1 MAIVLGLAAAVV
13 YGAADF
19 AGGLAT
25 RRTPALTVVVL
36 SQLMGLV
43 VLVVALP
50 FVASGPPLAG
60 DLVRG
65 GLAGIGGGTGVALL
79 YRGLAVGRMSVV
91 APITAVGAAA
101 LPVAWGLVS
110 GERPGVGALVGVLV
124 ALVAVVLVSAASPA
138 AAGDV
143 AVVAPSPEA
152 SATGAGD
159 VAAAGPGVG
168 VAVRAGTA
176 LGPGI
181 LEAGLAG
188 LAFGVFFILLDGTS
202 ADAGLWPLLGARTS
216 ILVAGA
222 AAAVSR
228 TSLRPAPGQL
238 PRIALAG
245 LLDMGGNV
253 LYVLAAQQ
261 GLLSLVAVLVSLYP
275 ASTVLLARVV
285 LGERLAGLQRV
296 GLALAAAGI
305 ALIAAG

>member
-43 VLVVALP
+43 ILVVALP
-50 FVASGPPLAG
+50 VVATGPPLPG
-60 DLVRG
+60 DLARG
-65 GLAGIGGGTGVALL
+65 GLAGVGGGIGVALL

-110 GERPGVGALVGVLV
+110 GERPGVGALVGVVV
-124 ALVAVVLVSAASPA
+124 ALVAVVLVSAAAPA
-138 AAGDV
+138 EARDV
-143 AVVAPSPEA
+143 V
-152 SATGAGD
+152 
-159 VAAAGPGVG
+159 AAGPGVG
-168 VAVRAGTA
+168 VAVRPGTTARGDVLVRARAA

-181 LEAGLAG
+181 LEAVVAG
-188 LAFGVFFILLDGTS
+188 LAFGVFFILLGGTS
-202 ADAGLWPLLGARTS
+202 PDAGLWPLLGARTS

-245 LLDMGGNV
+245 VLDMGANV
-253 LYVLAAQQ
+253 LYVLAARQ

-285 LGERLAGLQRV
+285 LGERLAGLQRA